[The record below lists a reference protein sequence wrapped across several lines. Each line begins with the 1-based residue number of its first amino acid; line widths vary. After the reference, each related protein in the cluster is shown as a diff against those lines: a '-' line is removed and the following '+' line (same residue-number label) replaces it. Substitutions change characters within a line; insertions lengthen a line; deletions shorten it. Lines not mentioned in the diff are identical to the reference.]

1 MKWFAC
7 TVFLISL
14 CAAPGPARGQRGPL
28 DDRVN
33 RAIARGVESLRRQQ
47 SRAGHWDYSYSADH
61 RLGITALAGLALME
75 NGVAPD
81 DEAIQRAAAVVREL
95 AERSNQTYDLSLAIL
110 FLARIDEGDD
120 DALDRRIERLARR
133 LAAGNAEG
141 GWSYQ
146 VPIDLMEES
155 SGSRRRPARFGAGP
169 VDHSNTQFALLGVWA
184 GGRHGFDSDATLAA
198 LDTHF
203 RGAVNPNGGWGYRQ
217 GNGTTPAMT
226 CAGLMALA
234 IAAARPSEAERLSA
248 RARGAALAAD
258 PVFQEALEIV
268 ASDAR
273 RIGAGSEVYY
283 LWSLERVCVALGLR
297 DLDGFDWYEAG
308 AEELLGRQLQSGS
321 WPNGNWGSLPETC
334 LALLFLR
341 KANLAFELDRVL
353 KLPIAGAAL
362 PGSLA
367 EGDEPDPVVE
377 APRTGDDAVEVV
389 VRQVDETGFPEIA
402 LDFEVT
408 GEGGEPILDASKDD
422 LRLEEYDR
430 PVEILRF
437 EAPTSRETLATTV
450 VLVVD
455 RSRSMLEENRIAA
468 LKQAVRTF
476 LGVMPEGSRVAVVAF
491 SDEIDLICPFT
502 TDRLEVRRAV
512 DALRPDGGTR
522 YYDAVVEALDLIAD
536 EPGRRAV
543 LALTD
548 GEDTFSQSSD
558 LDTSILAARRAGLPV
573 HTLGLGSE
581 DEIASIDLRRLAAET
596 RGQYFPAQDAAQLA
610 AIYEEIATRLGQ
622 MYRLVYRTDRPLP
635 DGTLRPVSI
644 YYRASTA
651 VAGTA
656 EVFIRGMVVPAS
668 GWPRLFLA
676 LVAALVGLAL
686 LPGMLRRRRA
696 LGPGART

>member
-7 TVFLISL
+7 TTLLISAW
-14 CAAPGPARGQRGPL
+14 AAPGTARGQGGPL
-28 DDRVN
+28 DDRVD

-47 SRAGHWDYSYSADH
+47 SRAGHWDYSYATDH
-61 RLGITALAGLALME
+61 RLGITSLAGLALME

-81 DEAIQRAAAVVREL
+81 DETIERVAAVVREL
-95 AERSNQTYDLSLAIL
+95 AEESNQAYDLSLAIL
-110 FLARIDEGDD
+110 FLARLDEGGDE
-120 DALDRRIERLARR
+120 ALDRRIERHARR
-133 LAAGNAEG
+133 LAAGSMDG

-146 VPIDLMEES
+146 VPIDLEES
-155 SGSRRRPARFGAGP
+155 STSRGRPGFFNAGP
-169 VDHSNTQFALLGVWA
+169 IDHSNTQFALLGVWA
-184 GGRHGFDSDATLAA
+184 GGRHGFDSDATLGAI
-198 LDTHF
+198 DTHF
-203 RGAVNPNGGWGYRQ
+203 RGAVNRDGGWGYRQ

-258 PVFQEALEIV
+258 PVFQEALEVV

-297 DLDGFDWYEAG
+297 DLDGYDWYEAG

-353 KLPIAGAAL
+353 KLPIASAAL
-362 PGSLA
+362 PGPLA

-389 VRQVDETGFPEIA
+389 VRQVDEAGFPEIA

-408 GEGGEPILDASKDD
+408 GEDGAPILDASKDD
-422 LRLEEYDR
+422 FRLEEYDQ

-437 EAPTSRETLATTV
+437 EAPTSRESVATTV

-455 RSRSMLEENRIAA
+455 RSRSMLEEDRIGA

-491 SDEIDLICPFT
+491 SDEIELICPFT
-502 TDRLEVRRAV
+502 TDRVEVQRAV

-522 YYDAVVEALDLIAD
+522 YYDAVVEALGLIAD

-548 GEDTFSQSSD
+548 GEDTFSQTAD
-558 LDTSILAARRAGLPV
+558 LDAAVLAARRSGLPV

-581 DEIASIDLRRLAAET
+581 DEIASNDLRRLAAET
-596 RGQYFPAQDAAQLA
+596 RGQYFPARDAAQLA
-610 AIYEEIATRLGQ
+610 AIYEEIAARLGQ

-668 GWPRLFLA
+668 GWPRLFLG
-676 LVAALVGLAL
+676 LVAALVGLAI

-696 LGPGART
+696 LGPGA